1 MRYPTKLLKKQL
13 TPIMLTKDN
22 TQQIKGAAILCMIVL
37 HLFSDASRLP
47 EAGRLAWMGH
57 PLTHAMQICV
67 PIYLF
72 MAGYGLQ
79 CVAARGTVTWTNI
92 LRRLRKLYVGFW
104 WVAVPF
110 TATGVA
116 VGFYA
121 LDWRGLILALTGIS
135 TGDVNG
141 EWWFFSLYAELVLLF
156 WLISRIRLGWRGYL
170 LLMLG
175 VLVGSRA
182 LMQVLPLDESV
193 IALRHVKMLLIDT
206 NIFMLGCFCSR
217 FDVFGSVMRRLPWL
231 AHPLSV
237 AALVAVPILGRA
249 YLPLIGITELLLV
262 PMFCLGIVNGCEFG
276 GGKIFA
282 FFGRHS
288 MNLWLL
294 HSFFIFYY
302 LNGLTF
308 VTRNPLVMFFTV
320 VALSLLSSI
329 LINKIRQWFT
339 NR

>member
-1 MRYPTKLLKKQL
+1 
-13 TPIMLTKDN
+13 MLTKNN
-22 TQQIKGAAILCMIVL
+22 TQQIKGAAILCMILL
-37 HLFSDASRLP
+37 HLFAYPERLP
-47 EAGRLAWMGH
+47 EVGHLAWMGH

-79 CVAARGTVTWTNI
+79 CVAARGTVTWANI

-104 WVAVPF
+104 WVALPF
-110 TATGVA
+110 TAAGVA

-121 LDWRGLILALTGIS
+121 LDWSTLTLALTGVS
-135 TGDVNG
+135 TGYVNG

-175 VLVGSRA
+175 VLIGSRA
-182 LMQVLPLDESV
+182 LIQVLPLDESV

-249 YLPLIGITELLLV
+249 YLPLIGITELLFV
-262 PMFCLGIVNGCEFG
+262 PMFCLGIVNGCKFG

-308 VTRNPLVMFFTV
+308 VTRNPLVMFLTV

-329 LINKIRQWFT
+329 LINNIRRWFT